1 MATIDLGKIKLVF
14 RGTYNAS
21 TAYTPDDLVAFTD
34 SGILSTYICT
44 TATTGNAPS
53 SGGTAHSSWAYLAQ
67 GGSGAVTTSG
77 VQSVIDNNSIAPGTL
92 DMDDNQ
98 KILLGTGDDLEIF
111 HDGNNSIIRDNGSG
125 DLYMQNGTSNI
136 FRVHGSGVD
145 VTGDM
150 VASGNVTAYSDSRL
164 KTDITTIND
173 ALGTVGKLRGVN
185 YKWLRSGQSDIGVIA
200 QEVESVVPEVVKT
213 TEVAG
218 LDGMEEVK
226 SVDYGRLVG
235 VLINSINELKTEVDE
250 LKGRK

>member
-21 TAYTPDDLVAFTD
+21 TAYTPDDLVAYTD

-98 KILLGTGDDLEIF
+98 KILLGTGDDLELYHNGTDGIIDNTG
-111 HDGNNSIIRDNGSG
+111 DGNLKLLDAGSTK
-125 DLYMQNGTSNI
+125 LEVTS
-136 FRVHGSGVD
+136 SGVS

-150 VASGNVTAYSDSRL
+150 TASGNVTAYSDAKL
-164 KTDITTIND
+164 KTEISSIDNALDI
-173 ALGTVGKLRGVN
+173 VGKLRGVN
-185 YKWLRSGQSDIGVIA
+185 YKWLSNGQADIGVIA
-200 QEVESVVPEVVKT
+200 QEVEEVVPEVVKT
-213 TEVAG
+213 SE
-218 LDGMEEVK
+218 DGTK
-226 SVDYGRLVG
+226 SVDYGRLVSI
-235 VLINSINELKTEVDE
+235 LINAVNELKEE
-250 LKGRK
+250 IGGK

>member
-21 TAYTPDDLVAFTD
+21 TAYTPDDLVAYTD

-98 KILLGTGDDLEIF
+98 KILLGTGDDLEIY
-111 HDGNNSIIRDNGSG
+111 HNGNHGIIDNTGTGSLKLL
-125 DLYMQNGTSNI
+125 DA
-136 FRVHGSGVD
+136 GSTKLECVSGGVN

-150 VASGNVTAYSDSRL
+150 VASGNVTAYSDAKL
-164 KTDITTIND
+164 KTDISSIDN
-173 ALGTVGKLRGVN
+173 ALDIVGKLRGVN
-185 YKWLRSGQSDIGVIA
+185 YKWLSNGQADIGVIA
-200 QEVESVVPEVVKT
+200 QEVEEVVPEVVKT
-213 TEVAG
+213 SE
-218 LDGMEEVK
+218 DGTK
-226 SVDYGRLVG
+226 SVDYGRLVSI
-235 VLINSINELKTEVDE
+235 LINAVNELKEE
-250 LKGRK
+250 IGGK

>member
-98 KILLGTGDDLEIF
+98 KILMGTGDDLEIF
-111 HDGNNSIIRDNGSG
+111 HDGNNSVIRENGTG
-125 DLYMQNGTSNI
+125 DLYVQHGTSNV

-150 VASGNVTAYSDSRL
+150 VASGNVTAYSDAKL
-164 KTDITTIND
+164 KTEISSIDNALDI
-173 ALGTVGKLRGVN
+173 VGKLRGVN
-185 YKWLRSGQSDIGVIA
+185 YKWLSNGQADIGVIA
-200 QEVESVVPEVVKT
+200 QEVEEVVPEVVKT
-213 TEVAG
+213 SE
-218 LDGMEEVK
+218 DGTK
-226 SVDYGRLVG
+226 SVDYGRLVSI
-235 VLINSINELKTEVDE
+235 LINAVNELKEE
-250 LKGRK
+250 IGGK

>member
-98 KILLGTGDDLEIF
+98 KILLGTGDDLELYHNGSDGIIDITG
-111 HDGNNSIIRDNGSG
+111 DGNLKLLDAGSTK
-125 DLYMQNGTSNI
+125 LE
-136 FRVHGSGVD
+136 VASGGVN

-150 VASGNVTAYSDSRL
+150 VASGNVTAYSDAKL
-164 KTDITTIND
+164 KTDISSIDN
-173 ALGTVGKLRGVN
+173 ALDIVGKLRGVN
-185 YKWLRSGQSDIGVIA
+185 YKWLSNGQADIGVIA
-200 QEVESVVPEVVKT
+200 QEVEEVVPEVVKT
-213 TEVAG
+213 SE
-218 LDGMEEVK
+218 DGTK
-226 SVDYGRLVG
+226 SVDYGRLVSI
-235 VLINSINELKTEVDE
+235 LINAVNELKEE
-250 LKGRK
+250 IGGK

>member
-21 TAYTPDDLVAFTD
+21 TAYTPDDLVAYTD

-53 SGGTAHSSWAYLAQ
+53 SGGTAHSSWAYLAK

-98 KILLGTGDDLEIF
+98 KILLGTGDDLELYHNGTDGIIDNTG
-111 HDGNNSIIRDNGSG
+111 DGNLKLLDAGSTK
-125 DLYMQNGTSNI
+125 LEVTS
-136 FRVHGSGVD
+136 SGVN

-150 VASGNVTAYSDSRL
+150 TASGNVTAYSDAKL
-164 KTDITTIND
+164 KTEISTIDNALDI
-173 ALGTVGKLRGVN
+173 VGKLRGVN
-185 YKWLRSGQSDIGVIA
+185 YKWLNNGQADIGVIA
-200 QEVESVVPEVVKT
+200 QEVEEVVPEVVKT
-213 TEVAG
+213 SE
-218 LDGMEEVK
+218 DGTK
-226 SVDYGRLVG
+226 SVDYGRLVSI
-235 VLINSINELKTEVDE
+235 LINAVNELKEE
-250 LKGRK
+250 IGGK

>member
-14 RGTYNAS
+14 RGTYAAG
-21 TAYTPDDLVAFTD
+21 TAYTPDDLVAYTD

-98 KILLGTGDDLEIF
+98 KILMGTGDDLEIF
-111 HDGNNSIIRDNGSG
+111 HDGSNSMLNDTGTGSLLLQTG
-125 DLYMQNGTSNI
+125 GATKLTI
-136 FRVHGSGVD
+136 ASGGVN

-150 VASGNVTAYSDSRL
+150 VASGNVTAYSDAKL
-164 KTDITTIND
+164 KTEISSIDNALDI
-173 ALGTVGKLRGVN
+173 VGKLRGVN
-185 YKWLRSGQSDIGVIA
+185 YKWLSNGQADIGVIA
-200 QEVESVVPEVVKT
+200 QEVEEVVPEVVKT
-213 TEVAG
+213 SE
-218 LDGMEEVK
+218 DGTK
-226 SVDYGRLVG
+226 SVDYGRLVSI
-235 VLINSINELKTEVDE
+235 LINAVNELKEE
-250 LKGRK
+250 IGGK

>member
-44 TATTGNAPS
+44 TASTGNAPS
-53 SGGTAHSSWAYLAQ
+53 SGGTAHSSWAYLAK

-98 KILLGTGDDLEIF
+98 KILLGTGDDLELYHNGTDGIIDNTG
-111 HDGNNSIIRDNGSG
+111 DGNLKLLDAGSTK
-125 DLYMQNGTSNI
+125 LEVAS
-136 FRVHGSGVD
+136 SGVN

-150 VASGNVTAYSDSRL
+150 VASGNVTAYSDAKL
-164 KTDITTIND
+164 KTEISSIDNALDI
-173 ALGTVGKLRGVN
+173 VGKLRGVN
-185 YKWLRSGQSDIGVIA
+185 YKWLSNGQADIGVIA
-200 QEVESVVPEVVKT
+200 QEVEEVVPEVVKT
-213 TEVAG
+213 SE
-218 LDGMEEVK
+218 DGTK
-226 SVDYGRLVG
+226 SVDYGRLVSI
-235 VLINSINELKTEVDE
+235 LINAVNELKEE
-250 LKGRK
+250 IGGK

>member
-21 TAYTPDDLVAFTD
+21 TAYTPDDLVAYTD

-53 SGGTAHSSWAYLAQ
+53 SGGTAHSSWAYLAK

-98 KILLGTGDDLEIF
+98 KILLGTGDDLELYHNGTDGIIDNTG
-111 HDGNNSIIRDNGSG
+111 DGNLKLLDAGSTK
-125 DLYMQNGTSNI
+125 LEVTS
-136 FRVHGSGVD
+136 SGVS

-150 VASGNVTAYSDSRL
+150 TASGNVTAYSDAKL
-164 KTDITTIND
+164 KTEISTIDNALDI
-173 ALGTVGKLRGVN
+173 VGKLRGVN
-185 YKWLRSGQSDIGVIA
+185 YKWLNNGQADIGVIA
-200 QEVESVVPEVVKT
+200 QEVEEVVPEVVKT
-213 TEVAG
+213 SE
-218 LDGMEEVK
+218 DGTK
-226 SVDYGRLVG
+226 SVDYGRLVSI
-235 VLINSINELKTEVDE
+235 LINAVNELKEE
-250 LKGRK
+250 IGGK

>member
-53 SGGTAHSSWAYLAQ
+53 SGGTAHSSWAYLAK

-98 KILLGTGDDLEIF
+98 KILLGTGDDLELYHNGSDGIIDNTG
-111 HDGNNSIIRDNGSG
+111 DGNLKLLDAGSTK
-125 DLYMQNGTSNI
+125 LEVAS
-136 FRVHGSGVD
+136 SGVN

-150 VASGNVTAYSDSRL
+150 VASGNVTAYSDAKL
-164 KTDITTIND
+164 KTEISSIDNALDI
-173 ALGTVGKLRGVN
+173 VGKLRGVN
-185 YKWLRSGQSDIGVIA
+185 YKWLSNGQADIGVIA
-200 QEVESVVPEVVKT
+200 QEVEEVVPEVVKT
-213 TEVAG
+213 SE
-218 LDGMEEVK
+218 DGTK
-226 SVDYGRLVG
+226 SVDYGRLVSI
-235 VLINSINELKTEVDE
+235 LINAVNELKEE
-250 LKGRK
+250 IGGK

>member
-98 KILLGTGDDLEIF
+98 KILLGTGDDLELYHNGSDGIIDNTG
-111 HDGNNSIIRDNGSG
+111 DGNLKLLDAGSTK
-125 DLYMQNGTSNI
+125 LE
-136 FRVHGSGVD
+136 VASGGVN

-150 VASGNVTAYSDSRL
+150 VASGNVTAYSDAKL
-164 KTDITTIND
+164 KTDISSIDN
-173 ALGTVGKLRGVN
+173 ALDIVGKLRGVN
-185 YKWLRSGQSDIGVIA
+185 YKWLSNGQADIGVIA
-200 QEVESVVPEVVKT
+200 QEVEEVVPEVVKT
-213 TEVAG
+213 SE
-218 LDGMEEVK
+218 DGTK
-226 SVDYGRLVG
+226 SVDYGRLVSI
-235 VLINSINELKTEVDE
+235 LINAVNELKEE
-250 LKGRK
+250 IGGK

>member
-44 TATTGNAPS
+44 TASTGNAPS
-53 SGGTAHSSWAYLAQ
+53 SGGTAHSSWAYLAK

-98 KILLGTGDDLEIF
+98 KILLGTGDDLELYHNGSDGIIDNTG
-111 HDGNNSIIRDNGSG
+111 DGNLKLLDAGSTK
-125 DLYMQNGTSNI
+125 LE
-136 FRVHGSGVD
+136 VASGGVN

-150 VASGNVTAYSDSRL
+150 VASGNVTAYSDAKL
-164 KTDITTIND
+164 KTEISSIDNALDI
-173 ALGTVGKLRGVN
+173 VGKLRGVN
-185 YKWLRSGQSDIGVIA
+185 YKWLSNGQADIGVIA
-200 QEVESVVPEVVKT
+200 QEVEEVVPEVVKT
-213 TEVAG
+213 SE
-218 LDGMEEVK
+218 DGTK
-226 SVDYGRLVG
+226 SVDYGRLVSI
-235 VLINSINELKTEVDE
+235 LINAVNELKEE
-250 LKGRK
+250 IGGK

>member
-53 SGGTAHSSWAYLAQ
+53 SGGTAHSSWAYLAK

-98 KILLGTGDDLEIF
+98 KILLGTGDDLELYHNGSDGIIDNTG
-111 HDGNNSIIRDNGSG
+111 DGNLKLLDAGSTK
-125 DLYMQNGTSNI
+125 LEVTS
-136 FRVHGSGVD
+136 SGVS

-150 VASGNVTAYSDSRL
+150 TASGNVTAYSDAKL
-164 KTDITTIND
+164 KTEISSIDNALDI
-173 ALGTVGKLRGVN
+173 VGKLRGVN
-185 YKWLRSGQSDIGVIA
+185 YKWLSNGQADIGVIA
-200 QEVESVVPEVVKT
+200 QEVEEVVPEVVKT
-213 TEVAG
+213 SE
-218 LDGMEEVK
+218 DGTK
-226 SVDYGRLVG
+226 SVDYGRLVSI
-235 VLINSINELKTEVDE
+235 LINAVNELKEE
-250 LKGRK
+250 IGGK

>member
-98 KILLGTGDDLEIF
+98 KILMGTGDDLEIF
-111 HDGNNSIIRDNGSG
+111 HDGNNSVIRENGTG
-125 DLYMQNGTSNI
+125 DLYVQHGTSNV

-150 VASGNVTAYSDSRL
+150 VASGNVTAYSDAKL
-164 KTDITTIND
+164 KTEISSIDNALDI
-173 ALGTVGKLRGVN
+173 VGKLRGVN
-185 YKWLRSGQSDIGVIA
+185 YKWLSNGQADIGVIA
-200 QEVESVVPEVVKT
+200 QEVEEVVPEVVKT
-213 TEVAG
+213 SE
-218 LDGMEEVK
+218 DGTK
-226 SVDYGRLVG
+226 SVDYGRLVSI
-235 VLINSINELKTEVDE
+235 LINAINELKEE
-250 LKGRK
+250 IGGK

>member
-98 KILLGTGDDLEIF
+98 KILMGTGDDLEIF
-111 HDGNNSIIRDNGSG
+111 HDGNNSVIRENGTG
-125 DLYMQNGTSNI
+125 DLYVQNGTSNV
-136 FRVHGSGVD
+136 FRVHSSGVD

-150 VASGNVTAYSDSRL
+150 VASGNVTAYSDAKL
-164 KTDITTIND
+164 KTEISSIDNALDI
-173 ALGTVGKLRGVN
+173 VGKLRGVN
-185 YKWLRSGQSDIGVIA
+185 YKWLSNGQADIGVIA
-200 QEVESVVPEVVKT
+200 QEVEEVVPEVVKT
-213 TEVAG
+213 SE
-218 LDGMEEVK
+218 DGTK
-226 SVDYGRLVG
+226 SVDYGRLVSI
-235 VLINSINELKTEVDE
+235 LINAVNELKEE
-250 LKGRK
+250 IGGK

>member
-98 KILLGTGDDLEIF
+98 KILMGTGDDLEIF
-111 HDGNNSIIRDNGSG
+111 HDGNNSVIRENGQG
-125 DLYMQNGTSNI
+125 DLYMQNGTSNT
-136 FRVHGSGVD
+136 SSN
-145 VTGDM
+145 VTFGTINCSSLTS
-150 VASGNVTAYSDSRL
+150 SGNVTAYSDSRL
-164 KTDITTIND
+164 KTDISTIND

-200 QEVESVVPEVVKT
+200 QEVEAVVPEVVKT

-235 VLINSINELKTEVDE
+235 VLINAINELKSEVEE
-250 LKGRK
+250 LKGGK

>member
-53 SGGTAHSSWAYLAQ
+53 SGGTAHSSWAYLAK

-98 KILLGTGDDLEIF
+98 KILMGTGDDLEIF
-111 HDGNNSIIRDNGSG
+111 HDGNNSIIRDNGTG
-125 DLYMQNGTSNI
+125 DLYMQNGTSNKL
-136 FRVHGSGVD
+136 RVHGCGVD

-150 VASGNVTAYSDSRL
+150 VASGNVTAYSDAKL
-164 KTDITTIND
+164 KTEISSIDNALDI
-173 ALGTVGKLRGVN
+173 VGKLRGVN
-185 YKWLRSGQSDIGVIA
+185 YKWLSNGQADIGVIA
-200 QEVESVVPEVVKT
+200 QEVEEVVPEVVKT
-213 TEVAG
+213 SE
-218 LDGMEEVK
+218 DGTK
-226 SVDYGRLVG
+226 SVDYGRLVSI
-235 VLINSINELKTEVDE
+235 LINAVNELKEE
-250 LKGRK
+250 IGGK

>member
-98 KILLGTGDDLEIF
+98 KILLGTGDDLELYHNGTDGIIDNTG
-111 HDGNNSIIRDNGSG
+111 DGNLKLLDAGSTK
-125 DLYMQNGTSNI
+125 LEVTS
-136 FRVHGSGVD
+136 SGVSL
-145 VTGDM
+145 TGDM
-150 VASGNVTAYSDSRL
+150 TASGNVTAYSDSRL
-164 KTDITTIND
+164 KTDISTIND

-235 VLINSINELKTEVDE
+235 VLNNAKNELKTEVDE
-250 LKGRK
+250 LKGGK

>member
-21 TAYTPDDLVAFTD
+21 TAYTPDDLVAYTD

-44 TATTGNAPS
+44 TASTGNAPS

-98 KILLGTGDDLEIF
+98 KILLGTGDDLELYHNGSDGIIDNTG
-111 HDGNNSIIRDNGSG
+111 DGNLKLLDAGSTK
-125 DLYMQNGTSNI
+125 LE
-136 FRVHGSGVD
+136 VASGGVN

-150 VASGNVTAYSDSRL
+150 VASGNVTAYSDAKL
-164 KTDITTIND
+164 KTEISSIDNALDI
-173 ALGTVGKLRGVN
+173 VGKLRGVN
-185 YKWLRSGQSDIGVIA
+185 YKWLSNGQADIGVIA
-200 QEVESVVPEVVKT
+200 QEVEGVVPEVVKT
-213 TEVAG
+213 SE
-218 LDGMEEVK
+218 DGTK
-226 SVDYGRLVG
+226 SVDYGRLVSI
-235 VLINSINELKTEVDE
+235 LINAVNELKEE
-250 LKGRK
+250 IGGK

>member
-98 KILLGTGDDLEIF
+98 KILMGTGDDLEIF
-111 HDGNNSIIRDNGSG
+111 HDGNNSVIRENGQG

-136 FRVHGSGVD
+136 FRVHSGGVA

-164 KTDITTIND
+164 KTDISTIND

-200 QEVESVVPEVVKT
+200 QEVEAVVPEVVKT

-235 VLINSINELKTEVDE
+235 VLINAINELKSEVDE
-250 LKGRK
+250 LKGGK

>member
-21 TAYTPDDLVAFTD
+21 TAYTPDDLVAYTD

-98 KILLGTGDDLEIF
+98 KILMGDSDDLEIY
-111 HDGNNSIIRDNGSG
+111 HGGSHSIIDNVGTGNLKLLDQGSTK
-125 DLYMQNGTSNI
+125 LEVAS
-136 FRVHGSGVD
+136 SGIN

-150 VASGNVTAYSDSRL
+150 VASGNVTAYSDAKL
-164 KTDITTIND
+164 KTEISSIDNALDI
-173 ALGTVGKLRGVN
+173 VGKLRGVN
-185 YKWLRSGQSDIGVIA
+185 YKWLSNGQADIGVIA
-200 QEVESVVPEVVKT
+200 QEVEEVVPEVVKT
-213 TEVAG
+213 SE
-218 LDGMEEVK
+218 DGTK
-226 SVDYGRLVG
+226 SVDYGRLVSI
-235 VLINSINELKTEVDE
+235 LINAVNELKEE
-250 LKGRK
+250 IGGK

>member
-53 SGGTAHSSWAYLAQ
+53 SGGTAHSSWAYLAK

-98 KILLGTGDDLEIF
+98 KILLGTGDDLELYHNGTDGIIDNTG
-111 HDGNNSIIRDNGSG
+111 DGNLKLLDAGSTK
-125 DLYMQNGTSNI
+125 LEVAS
-136 FRVHGSGVD
+136 SGVN

-150 VASGNVTAYSDSRL
+150 VASGNVTAYSDAKL
-164 KTDITTIND
+164 KTEISSIDNALDI
-173 ALGTVGKLRGVN
+173 VGKLRGVN
-185 YKWLRSGQSDIGVIA
+185 YKWLSNGQADIGVIA
-200 QEVESVVPEVVKT
+200 QEVEEVVPEVVKT
-213 TEVAG
+213 TE
-218 LDGMEEVK
+218 DGTK
-226 SVDYGRLVG
+226 TVDYGRLVSI
-235 VLINSINELKTEVDE
+235 LINAINELKEE
-250 LKGRK
+250 IGGK